1 MPEEAVDYGE
11 GAMRGLVPLCR
22 PHGIVI
28 RYLPRQQTS
37 DVSSIDEDLAETL
50 CNSV

>member
-11 GAMRGLVPLCR
+11 GAMRGLVSLCR
-22 PHGIVI
+22 PYGII

-37 DVSSIDEDLAETL
+37 DVISLDEDLAELL
-50 CNSV
+50 CDSV